1 MRVSSKQFCFSFRE
15 TVFLHWFL
23 FMFQPRSN
31 HLSWQQLY
39 GLIPNLQYTNWLLV
53 INSFSMKME
62 LAVILTTG
70 NNGESFII

>member
-39 GLIPNLQYTNWLLV
+39 GLILKFAIHELVVVRKWNLV
-53 INSFSMKME
+53 
-62 LAVILTTG
+62 
-70 NNGESFII
+70 